1 MKEREWDIN
10 AISEGNENAQEMY
23 HGTAIT
29 TINRQQKIYIFK
41 C

>member
-10 AISEGNENAQEMY
+10 AIYAGKENAQEMY

-29 TINRQQKIYIFK
+29 TINRQQKTYLFK